1 MIQTKERLGL
11 AWTRAHGTGKINC
24 GQIRKATKCQA
35 NEFGFCSSEAAFDLW
50 AG

>member
-1 MIQTKERLGL
+1 MFGHEQEPTCHR
-11 AWTRAHGTGKINC
+11 THGTGKINC

-35 NEFGFCSSEAAFDLW
+35 NEFGFCSSEVALDLW